1 MVRANVQSADF
12 VGCLA
17 GNLRAASRVV
27 TRVYDSALRGTGL
40 RITQVAVL
48 AQVRKLQ
55 PVTITELATEL
66 SSERSSVARDVDILE
81 RSGLVATTVKSDDR
95 RAREVR
101 LTDLGEQ
108 TLHNCAPAWHEAQ
121 ADTRL
126 AFGEDRLRQLVLLA
140 NQLVNALE
148 EQPHEL
154 ST

>member
-1 MVRANVQSADF
+1 MQQTNVERADF

-27 TRVYDSALRGTGL
+27 TRVYDSALRDTGL

-55 PVTITELATEL
+55 PLTVTELATEL
-66 SSERSSVARDVDILE
+66 SSERSSVARDVAVLE
-81 RSGLVATTVKSDDR
+81 HSGLVTTTVKSDDR

-101 LTDLGEQ
+101 LTALGEQ
-108 TLHNCAPAWHEAQ
+108 TLRDCAPAWHDAQ
-121 ADTRL
+121 ATTRL
-126 AFGEDRLRQLVLLA
+126 AFGEERVRQLVSLA

-148 EQPHEL
+148 EQR
-154 ST
+154 T